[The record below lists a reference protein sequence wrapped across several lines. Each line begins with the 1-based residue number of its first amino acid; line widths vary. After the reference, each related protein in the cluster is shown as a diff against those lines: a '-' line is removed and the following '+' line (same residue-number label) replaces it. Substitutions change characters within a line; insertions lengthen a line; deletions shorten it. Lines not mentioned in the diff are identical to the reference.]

1 MALSENAQKV
11 IEEGNALLP
20 AKRASSSYDLQEKA
34 ATLLL
39 ITAKLAQERRV
50 LEGLLLRASSVEKAT
65 YAQVFN
71 MATAKAVSERQLKAD
86 TDSSVLERKEE
97 AGDIKKDIAYVS
109 TMIDIFTNGHI
120 LYRNVMKDENK
131 V

>member
-1 MALSENAQKV
+1 MALSSNAESV
-11 IEEGNALLP
+11 INQGNELLP
-20 AKRASSSYDLQEKA
+20 ARRSSSSFDLQEKA
-34 ATLLL
+34 STLLL

-71 MATAKAVSERQLKAD
+71 AATAKAVSERQLNAD
-86 TDSSVLERKEE
+86 TDSSVLARKEE

-109 TMIDIFTNGHI
+109 AMIDIFTNGHI

>member
-1 MALSENAQKV
+1 MPLSENAQSV
-11 IEEGNALLP
+11 INQGNELLP

-50 LEGLLLRASSVEKAT
+50 LEGLLLRASSVEKAIF
-65 YAQVFN
+65 AQTFSASTVKTV
-71 MATAKAVSERQLKAD
+71 AEKQLQTEAD
-86 TDSSVLERKEE
+86 FDVLLKHEE
-97 AGDIKKDIAYVS
+97 TGDIKKDIAYVS
-109 TMIDIFTNGHI
+109 AMVDIFTNGHI
-120 LYRNVMKDENK
+120 LYRNIMKEENK

>member
-1 MALSENAQKV
+1 MTLSENAQSV
-11 IEEGNALLP
+11 IEQGTDLLP
-20 AKRASSSYDLQEKA
+20 AKRSASSYDLQEKA
-34 ATLLL
+34 SMLLL

-50 LEGLLLRASSVEKAT
+50 LEGLILRASSVEKAT

-71 MATAKAVSERQLKAD
+71 AATAKAVSERQLKAD
-86 TDSSVLERKEE
+86 TDEAVLERKEE
-97 AGDIKKDIAYVS
+97 TGDIKKDIAYVS

-120 LYRNVMKDENK
+120 MYRNIMKEENK

>member
-1 MALSENAQKV
+1 MALSDNAQSV

-20 AKRASSSYDLQEKA
+20 ARRSSSSFDLQEKA
-34 ATLLL
+34 STLLL

-71 MATAKAVSERQLKAD
+71 AATAKAVSERQLKAD

-109 TMIDIFTNGHI
+109 AMIDIFTNGHI

>member
-11 IEEGNALLP
+11 IDQGQELLP
-20 AKRASSSYDLQEKA
+20 AKRSCSSYDLQEKA

-65 YAQVFN
+65 FAQKFSASTVK
-71 MATAKAVSERQLKAD
+71 TVSEKQLQTEAD
-86 TDSSVLERKEE
+86 TDVLQRHEE
-97 AGDIKKDIAYVS
+97 TGDIKRDISYVS
-109 TMIDIFTNGHI
+109 AMVDIFTNAHI
-120 LYRNVMKDENK
+120 MYRNIMKEENK

>member
-1 MALSENAQKV
+1 MALSDNAQSV

-20 AKRASSSYDLQEKA
+20 ARRSSSSYDLQEKA

-71 MATAKAVSERQLKAD
+71 AATAKAVSERQLKAD

-109 TMIDIFTNGHI
+109 AMIDIFTNGHI